1 MSCNLCLYYHYS
13 SYLLSGSI
21 LLKIMSS
28 NETLSFPEDIFSG
41 RIFLK
46 KVRWTESQSICH
58 SSLHDLHKKIIRK
71 GQLQIV
77 RKELHSTQNWFKSVA
92 ENNKT
97 AELINL
103 SVSALFCTLIIPI
116 PFKEFWNWRILSWSL
131 HPVGW
136 RILLWNSYFRSLIRV
151 GTTQEDP

>member
-1 MSCNLCLYYHYS
+1 
-13 SYLLSGSI
+13 
-21 LLKIMSS
+21 MSS

-77 RKELHSTQNWFKSVA
+77 RKELHSTQN
-92 ENNKT
+92 
-97 AELINL
+97 
-103 SVSALFCTLIIPI
+103 
-116 PFKEFWNWRILSWSL
+116 
-131 HPVGW
+131 
-136 RILLWNSYFRSLIRV
+136 
-151 GTTQEDP
+151 